1 MKTRFVCL
9 MSLALAACASEE
21 PEVDTLRG
29 VADGGSSG
37 SGAES
42 GTSGAGGECG
52 CKDGA
57 QGEPGEK
64 GDKGDRGE
72 TGPRGAKGEPGELG
86 EKGDQGAQ
94 GETGATGAQGLQGVK
109 GVKGDKGANGST
121 GAQGIQGVAGLKGD
135 IGPKGDKGDAGPK
148 GEPGEPGEDGAD
160 GSVKKSQLYTV
171 KLEAGVGKAGLVS
184 AMARCT
190 DASDV
195 LLSGTCEFYPTS
207 WSPMDVDWSVTSHG
221 AWHQTSTTE
230 TSGWMCGAYLRT
242 GNTGFEVTSTAVCLI
257 SDR

>member
-72 TGPRGAKGEPGELG
+72 TGPRGAKGEPGEPG
-86 EKGDQGAQ
+86 EKGDRGDRGEKGDIGLNGAQ
-94 GETGATGAQGLQGVK
+94 GAK
-109 GVKGDKGANGST
+109 GPRGDKGANGST
-121 GAQGIQGVAGLKGD
+121 GAQGIQGVT
-135 IGPKGDKGDAGPK
+135 GPKGDTGAKGDVGPK
-148 GEPGEPGEDGAD
+148 GDPGEA
-160 GSVKKSQLYTV
+160 SVISKSKLYTV
-171 KLEAGVGKAGLVS
+171 ELEISFAKAGLVS
-184 AMARCT
+184 AMARCADT
-190 DASDV
+190 NDV
-195 LLSGTCEFYPTS
+195 LLSGSCEFWPTGGAA
-207 WSPMDVDWSVTSHG
+207 MNVDWSVTAHG

-242 GNTGFEVTSTAVCLI
+242 ENTGFEVASKAVCMI
-257 SDR
+257 ADRDL